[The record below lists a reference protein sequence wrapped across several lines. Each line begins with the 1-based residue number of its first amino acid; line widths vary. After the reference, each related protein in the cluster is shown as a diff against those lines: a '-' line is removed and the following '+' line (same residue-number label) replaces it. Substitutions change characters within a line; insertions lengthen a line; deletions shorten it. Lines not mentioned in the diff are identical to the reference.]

1 MKVELFPPKEGK
13 PNGKIYLTNLN
24 REEYTAA
31 VEEIDMIIEL
41 LGRLEQSMKK
51 EKDFKEKVEK
61 YWRGEE

>member
-1 MKVELFPPKEGK
+1 MNVELFPPKEGK
-13 PNGKIYLTNLN
+13 SDGKIYLTNLN